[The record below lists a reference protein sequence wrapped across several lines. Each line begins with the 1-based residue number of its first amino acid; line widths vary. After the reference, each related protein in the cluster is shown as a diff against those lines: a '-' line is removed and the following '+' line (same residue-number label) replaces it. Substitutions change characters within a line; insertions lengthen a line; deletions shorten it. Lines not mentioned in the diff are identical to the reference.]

1 MQGRGQFLRNNIL
14 VHGIQYGYIDIRFYS
29 KRQTGGKI
37 QNNNIFTLKSMYQ
50 EIFVIRFHSWTNDRL
65 APYYIQVMIGYPKYY
80 ILRFVASWSLLLLIF
95 ANFFGGSILISA
107 ALLTIFQ
114 SLRLSNSTMAKKK
127 RKTHF
132 FMAIQKPKFQIL
144 DNPLLVNMEFPK

>member
-1 MQGRGQFLRNNIL
+1 MESNMGIL
-14 VHGIQYGYIDIRFYS
+14 IFDFTPKDKQAGKFKITIYS
-29 KRQTGGKI
+29 HW
-37 QNNNIFTLKSMYQ
+37 KSMYQ
-50 EIFVIRFHSWTNDRL
+50 EIFVIRFRSWTNDRL
-65 APYYIQVMIGYPKYY
+65 VMIGYPKYY

-107 ALLTIFQ
+107 ALLKIFQ